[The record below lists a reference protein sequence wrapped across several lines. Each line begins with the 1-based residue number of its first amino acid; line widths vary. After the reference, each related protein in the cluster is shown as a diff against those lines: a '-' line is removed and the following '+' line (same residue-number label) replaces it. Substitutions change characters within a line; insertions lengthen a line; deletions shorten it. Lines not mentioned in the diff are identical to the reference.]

1 MKYRAS
7 EIAVGAFVIGGF
19 VLILVGIFTIRGLG
33 AGGLVEYHALYSNA
47 AGVEDGTPVKYSGML
62 VGRVQGLRIDDDDRS
77 KVRVTFV
84 VREGT
89 PVTARTVAKITKA
102 DILGDPY
109 VDLHVLESQ
118 AGGSVRLDDPGDIL
132 PPRSRVLAGE
142 PFDLQ
147 ATLDDAAAAIESLS
161 ALAALV
167 KRQVEAVIDD
177 VRRVLETA
185 QRLLSEENRAR
196 VEETLARL
204 ADTAREVEA
213 LVAENRE
220 RFDGILRNAESTTAN
235 LSEASAQLDRS
246 LDTILPKAE
255 TLIDSTDRT
264 LADIRGLVSTADD
277 SLSSL
282 DAQRVNDIL
291 ENLDATT
298 RNLSEFSRE
307 LKDRPYRLIRT
318 EKREPTDARFA
329 K

>member
-1 MKYRAS
+1 MKYRTT
-7 EIAVGAFVIGGF
+7 EMLVGAFM
-19 VLILVGIFTIRGLG
+19 LVGVAIILIGIFMIRGLG
-33 AGGLVEYHALYSNA
+33 TAGLVEYHALYSNA
-47 AGVEDGTPVKYSGML
+47 AGVEAGTAVKYNGML
-62 VGRVQGLRIDDDDRS
+62 VGRVKQLRIDDDDRT

-84 VREGT
+84 VRDDT
-89 PVTARTVAKITKA
+89 PVTARTLAKITKA

-109 VDLHVLESQ
+109 VDLHVLESES
-118 AGGSVRLDDPGDIL
+118 GSSVRLDDPGDIL

-161 ALAALV
+161 ALASLV
-167 KRQVEAVIDD
+167 KRQVEAVIED

-204 ADTAREVEA
+204 AETAREVEA

-220 RFDGILRNAESTTAN
+220 RFDGILRNAEATTGN
-235 LSEASAQLDRS
+235 LEEASAQLDRS
-246 LDTILPKAE
+246 LDTMLPKAE
-255 TLIDSTDRT
+255 GLIDTADRT
-264 LADIRGLVSTADD
+264 LADVRSLVASTDA
-277 SLSSL
+277 SISSL
-282 DAQRVNDIL
+282 DAQRINDVL
-291 ENLDATT
+291 ENIEATT
-298 RNLSEFSRE
+298 RNLAEFSRE

-318 EKREPTDARFA
+318 EKREPGDARF